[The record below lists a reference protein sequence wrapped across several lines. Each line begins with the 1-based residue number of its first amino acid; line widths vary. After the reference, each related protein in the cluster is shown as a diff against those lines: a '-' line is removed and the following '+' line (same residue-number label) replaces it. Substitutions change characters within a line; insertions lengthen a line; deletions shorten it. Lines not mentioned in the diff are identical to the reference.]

1 MPDYN
6 GLLNAI
12 KQAAKE
18 QNASESPATVCI
30 GKVLSISP
38 LSVQIDQR
46 FTLPAENLIVP
57 QHLTSYSVSV
67 SLSGSTGTADG
78 HSHSLGAAVMTIS
91 NALKVGDKLVLIRQN
106 GGQKYLIIDR
116 VV

>member
-18 QNASESPATVCI
+18 QNDSESPATVCS
-30 GKVLSISP
+30 GKVLTASP
-38 LSVQIDQR
+38 LTVQVDQR
-46 FTLPAENLIVP
+46 FTLPAENIIVP
-57 QHLTSYSVSV
+57 QHLTNYSVSV
-67 SLSGSTGTADG
+67 NISGSTGSADG
-78 HSHSLGAAVMTIS
+78 HTHTLGAYTMTIN
-91 NALKVGDKLVLIRQN
+91 NALKAGDKLVLVRQS

>member
-1 MPDYN
+1 MPDYS
-6 GLLNAI
+6 GLLSAI

-18 QNASESPATVCI
+18 QNDSESPATVCI
-30 GKVLSISP
+30 GKVLSVSP

-57 QHLTSYSVSV
+57 QHLTSYAVSA
-67 SLSGSTGTADG
+67 SLGGSTGTAEG
-78 HSHSLGAAVMTIS
+78 HKHSLGSVTLTIN
-91 NALKVGDKLVLIRQN
+91 NALRAGDKLVLIRQS